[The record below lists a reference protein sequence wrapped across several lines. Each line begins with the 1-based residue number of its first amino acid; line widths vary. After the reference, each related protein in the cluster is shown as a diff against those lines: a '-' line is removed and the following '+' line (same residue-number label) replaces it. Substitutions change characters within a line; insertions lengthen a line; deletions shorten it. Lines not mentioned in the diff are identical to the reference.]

1 MSESTRRVARTATVY
16 RLNLELSDVDRGLY
30 ETLDFRVAQHPSEG
44 EDRLVARILAY
55 ALLYEERL
63 EFGRGLSTADE
74 PDLEVRDLT
83 GQLTHWIDVGTPS
96 AERIHIASKKAKQ
109 VTIVCHKRPDALA
122 REMTGRRIHNAETIA
137 VLYLEPS
144 FVAALASALVRSSS
158 WIVVHTDGELSIT
171 AGDDHYATS
180 VRREGLPQGAT

>member
-1 MSESTRRVARTATVY
+1 STRRVARSATVY

-83 GQLTHWIDVGTPS
+83 GQLTLWIDVGTPS

-137 VLYLEPS
+137 VLYLE
-144 FVAALASALVRSSS
+144 
-158 WIVVHTDGELSIT
+158 
-171 AGDDHYATS
+171 
-180 VRREGLPQGAT
+180 